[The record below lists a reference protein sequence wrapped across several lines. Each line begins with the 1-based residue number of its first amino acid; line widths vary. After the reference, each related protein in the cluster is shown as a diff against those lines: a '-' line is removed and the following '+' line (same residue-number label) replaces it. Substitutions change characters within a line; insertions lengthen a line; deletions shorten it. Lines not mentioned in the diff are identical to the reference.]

1 MGAKSSMSAW
11 SRVSRFTELETG
23 EGTEGPASPRRRRSD
38 ERREGELCGRTEHC
52 GAVGRAIVSKEANA
66 MPGNLLILLPVFRL
80 PSDFAGRVGFVAA
93 IEVHRARKLEV

>member
-1 MGAKSSMSAW
+1 
-11 SRVSRFTELETG
+11 
-23 EGTEGPASPRRRRSD
+23 
-38 ERREGELCGRTEHC
+38 
-52 GAVGRAIVSKEANA
+52 